1 MKDLECNMVV
11 AQVPKGAE
19 EAKLILFFKN
29 AAEKDYLFEFELPKK
44 DGTLMVS
51 SNDEALKTMIT
62 EMKPDKRKAKN
73 FSFDWAKEELVTLI
87 KLRMREFLNAK

>member
-1 MKDLECNMVV
+1 
-11 AQVPKGAE
+11 
-19 EAKLILFFKN
+19 
-29 AAEKDYLFEFELPKK
+29 
-44 DGTLMVS
+44 MVS